1 MCRFV
6 LSTTGRCGKVVT
18 LCFRMADMFAKL
30 PCGSQRRAP
39 SRIRWTREKLAV
51 KPRSRWEG
59 GKNALSILEK
69 STGTIH
75 VQGQRGP
82 PVLWLDS
89 RPTSPLLASAACC
102 SSAIRLGP
110 GWARAPRAPGCAPS
124 CTSWER
130 KSGRE
135 RCSTLAHLA
144 HQPHFVR
151 HAAARAPPL
160 SAFTVPRSLRPV
172 QPWNRPTGN
181 GLDCLTPHFASVG
194 RVCRSGE
201 RVR

>member
-102 SSAIRLGP
+102 SSAIVKVG
-110 GWARAPRAPGCAPS
+110 ARGGASASCCAPS

-130 KSGRE
+130 KAGR
-135 RCSTLAHLA
+135 S
-144 HQPHFVR
+144 
-151 HAAARAPPL
+151 AAAPWLSWRTSHTLCVMRPPGPHRSRL
-160 SAFTVPRSLRPV
+160 SPCPALCGPCNLGTDQRE
-172 QPWNRPTGN
+172 TGS
-181 GLDCLTPHFASVG
+181 TA
-194 RVCRSGE
+194 
-201 RVR
+201 